1 MQNNKLIAEFMGAVG
16 TPKYNP
22 TEWDVYITGCLD
34 VDSDDENAQHFYT
47 PDEMKY
53 HTSWDWLMPV
63 VERVNNTH
71 SDNYGNHYSFQ
82 IGNGFVWVEPHM
94 GSRIFFSGNDID
106 HKDEPMISKVYR
118 GIVEFIKQYNDAT
131 ANNTKH

>member
-1 MQNNKLIAEFMGAVG
+1 MMNDNKLIAEFMGAVG

-63 VERVNNTH
+63 VEKIESLGYWVNRNDGDITISNK
-71 SDNYGNHYSFQ
+71 SDMVVITPMS
-82 IGNGFVWVEPHM
+82 
-94 GSRIFFSGNDID
+94 SGGID
-106 HKDEPMISKVYR
+106 MMYKAV
-118 GIVEFIKQYNDAT
+118 VEFIKEYNDEQ
-131 ANNTKH
+131 